1 MSKYRKLSAVMRDFG
16 HRLENTLPRTHT
28 IRSSNGVSAGN
39 QAHFRLF
46 TRPLD
51 RHFSQFHAAGD
62 EN

>member
-1 MSKYRKLSAVMRDFG
+1 MTDFG
-16 HRLENTLPRTHT
+16 HCLENTFPRTHT
-28 IRSSNGVSAGN
+28 IRSSSGVAAGN